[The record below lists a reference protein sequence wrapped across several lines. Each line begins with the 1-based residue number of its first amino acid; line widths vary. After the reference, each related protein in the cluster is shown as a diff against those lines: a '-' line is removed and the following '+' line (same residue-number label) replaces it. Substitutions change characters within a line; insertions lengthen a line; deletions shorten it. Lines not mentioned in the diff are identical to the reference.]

1 VPVSYHRL
9 LVELM
14 IFAALQGVRMRRLLH
29 IALVLL
35 ALSAPAG
42 IAAERPEIQEFKLKN
57 GMTVIV
63 RPDHKAPVVASM
75 VWYRVGSSYE
85 ERGITGV
92 SHVLEHMMFKG
103 TPRYPAGEFS
113 RIIALQGGREN
124 AFTGRDYTAYFQQLS
139 ADRLPI
145 ALELE
150 ADRMRNLRLQEAAF
164 EKEIQVVMEERRL
177 RTEDNPVALALERFN
192 TIAYPVSP
200 YRIPVI
206 GWMED
211 LKTMTVADLRR
222 WYQRWYTPS
231 NATLVVAGDVEPEA
245 VRKLAERY
253 FGGIPARPVPD
264 PKPPV
269 ELTTPGARRIEQSLV
284 AELPYLAISY
294 QAPSMATAAEE
305 WEPYALTVL
314 AGVLDGG
321 ESARLSAELVRGR
334 ELAASIGADYSA
346 IARLGTQFSFSGYPA
361 QGRTLTELEAA
372 VLEQVERVRRE
383 GITAEELERAK
394 NQIIADHLY
403 QLDSIF
409 YQAMQIG
416 LLETTGIGW
425 RKLLEFEER
434 IRAVTADQVRMVARR
449 YLSEPRRAILHLNPI
464 RGGQN

>member
-1 VPVSYHRL
+1 
-9 LVELM
+9 
-14 IFAALQGVRMRRLLH
+14 MRRFLH

-35 ALSAPAG
+35 TLPPAG
-42 IAAERPEIQEFKLKN
+42 FAAERPEIQEFTLDN

-75 VWYRVGSSYE
+75 VWYQVGSSYE

-124 AFTGRDYTAYFQQLS
+124 AFTSRDYTAYFQQLS

-164 EKEIQVVMEERRL
+164 KKEVQVVMEERRL
-177 RTEDNPVALALERFN
+177 RTEDDPVALALERFG
-192 TIAYPVSP
+192 TIAYPLSP
-200 YRIPVI
+200 YRNPVI

-222 WYQRWYTPS
+222 WYQRWYAPN

-245 VRKLAERY
+245 VRRLAERH
-253 FGGIPARPVPD
+253 FGSIPAREVPD
-264 PKPPV
+264 PRPPV
-269 ELTTPGARRIEQSLV
+269 ELETPGKRRLALSLP

-294 QAPSMATAAEE
+294 QAPSMATAAED

-321 ESARLSAELVRGR
+321 DSARLPAELVRGR
-334 ELAASIGADYSA
+334 EIAAGIGADYA
-346 IARLGTQFSFSGYPA
+346 AVARLGSQFRVTGYPA
-361 QGRTLTELEAA
+361 RGRTLDQLEAA
-372 VLEQVERVRRE
+372 VLEQIERIRTDGVA
-383 GITAEELERAK
+383 AEELERAK
-394 NQIIADHLY
+394 NQMIADHLY

-416 LLETTGIGW
+416 MLETTGIGW
-425 RKLLEFEER
+425 RSLLEFEDR
-434 IRAVTADQVRMVARR
+434 VRAVTAEQVRLAARR
-449 YLSEPRRAILHLNPI
+449 YLTAPRRAILHLDPMS
-464 RGGQN
+464 GGQP